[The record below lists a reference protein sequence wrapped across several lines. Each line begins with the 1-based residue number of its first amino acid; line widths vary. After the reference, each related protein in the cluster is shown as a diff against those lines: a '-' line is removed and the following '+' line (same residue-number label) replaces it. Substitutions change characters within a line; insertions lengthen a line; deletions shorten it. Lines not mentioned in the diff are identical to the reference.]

1 LLDDLPTLKRS
12 VGSTNEDT
20 EITSDT
26 DGLDWPAS
34 PADGA
39 RLGRLA
45 RARGARPRDAARRV
59 DPRMAAIAVILVHA
73 VIFLWLFKLPG
84 LYYETGSD
92 TQKVFWP
99 ATQRLLAGGI
109 PYVDP
114 HFFVEY
120 PPLATAVFVLPGL
133 LHPASLRA
141 FDFLFAVE
149 ILLVDAAT
157 LPLALLL
164 ARRAG
169 ISTLGAVVSYGLLI
183 PLLGAVACQR
193 FDLVP
198 ATLVL
203 GAALALLS
211 GRSLPAWLLLLAAT
225 LIKVYPLALVP
236 FFLLYDWRRGRRA
249 GAIVYALGLAGS
261 LLAWYLAAPSSL
273 GRFVQWETRR
283 GIEME
288 SVQASVVELLH
299 LAGLPVRILSPAQAF
314 GSWDISAA
322 PTAALGSLST
332 LMMVALLGALYLS
345 YGRDIGLWSW
355 PRLRRARA
363 ASSLASLASL
373 ARGPSADR
381 PSPVEE
387 ARALLTYATLAVLVL
402 LLGSKL
408 FSIQFLLWLLPLLAV
423 QPYDRVRTVALAI
436 VATAL
441 SQSVFPFSWNGLLAL
456 QPVYVADLA
465 LRNALLIAVLVLVWR
480 ARGRGCVRGRE
491 RDMGTMT
498 FVPPP
503 PHRCRRGQRGAR
515 RGEPGPPGPAP
526 SPPS

>member
-1 LLDDLPTLKRS
+1 M
-12 VGSTNEDT
+12 
-20 EITSDT
+20 
-26 DGLDWPAS
+26 DWPAAS
-34 PADGA
+34 GSGVRPEPATRSHGA
-39 RLGRLA
+39 RLRE
-45 RARGARPRDAARRV
+45 AAPRV
-59 DPRMAAIAVILVHA
+59 DPRVAAGAVILVHA
-73 VIFLWLFKLPG
+73 VIFLWLFKTPG

-109 PYVDP
+109 PYLDP

-120 PPLATAVFVLPGL
+120 PPLATAVFALPGL

-157 LPLALLL
+157 LPLVALL

-169 ISTLGAVVSYGLLI
+169 VSALGAVVSYGLLI

-203 GAALALLS
+203 GAALALLA
-211 GRSLPAWLLLLAAT
+211 GRSAPAWLLLLAAT
-225 LIKVYPLALVP
+225 LIKVYPLVLVP
-236 FFLLYDWRRGRRA
+236 FFLLSDWRRGRRA
-249 GAIVYALGLAGS
+249 GGVVYALGLAGS

-273 GRFVQWETRR
+273 GRFMQWETRR

-288 SVQASVVELLH
+288 SLQASVVEILH

-322 PTAALGSLST
+322 PTAALGLLST
-332 LMMVALLGALYLS
+332 LAMVALLGALYLS

-355 PRLRRARA
+355 PRVRRAPTVP
-363 ASSLASLASL
+363 SP
-373 ARGPSADR
+373 ARGTPGTTGRPRTITADPHPRADERLAAAPAAPAAPAADR
-381 PSPVEE
+381 PSPREE
-387 ARALLTYATLAVLVL
+387 ARALLTYVTLAVLAL

-423 QPYDRVRTVALAI
+423 QPYDRVRTVALAL

-441 SQSVFPFSWNGLLAL
+441 SQSIFPFSWSGLLAL
-456 QPVYVADLA
+456 QPVLVADLA
-465 LRNALLIAVLVLVWR
+465 LRNALLIAVGVLVWR
-480 ARGRGCVRGRE
+480 ARGRARARAALE
-491 RDMGTMT
+491 GTRAIQ
-498 FVPPP
+498 V
-503 PHRCRRGQRGAR
+503 Q
-515 RGEPGPPGPAP
+515 
-526 SPPS
+526 

>member
-1 LLDDLPTLKRS
+1 MDWTA
-12 VGSTNEDT
+12 GSD
-20 EITSDT
+20 
-26 DGLDWPAS
+26 
-34 PADGA
+34 DGA
-39 RLGRLA
+39 RLGRLPRSRGDRL
-45 RARGARPRDAARRV
+45 RAATLRV
-59 DPRMAAIAVILVHA
+59 DPRVAAIAVLLVHA
-73 VIFLWLFKLPG
+73 VVFLWLFKLPG

-99 ATQRLLAGGI
+99 ATQRMLAGDI

-133 LHPASLRA
+133 LHPPSLRA

-157 LPLALLL
+157 LPLIAIL

-169 ISTLGAVVSYGLLI
+169 ISALGAVVSYGLLI
-183 PLLGAVACQR
+183 PLLGCVACQR

-198 ATLVL
+198 ALLVL
-203 GAALALLS
+203 GAALALLA
-211 GRSLPAWLLLLAAT
+211 GRSSPAWLLLLAAT
-225 LIKVYPLALVP
+225 LIKVYPLVLVP
-236 FFLLYDWRRGRRA
+236 FFLLYDWRRGRRR
-249 GAIVYALGLAGS
+249 GVFIYVLGLAGF

-273 GRFVQWETRR
+273 GRFMQWETRR

-288 SVQASVVELLH
+288 SVQGSVVEILH

-332 LMMVALLGALYLS
+332 LVMLTLLGALYLS
-345 YGRDIGLWSW
+345 YGSDIGLWSW
-355 PRLRRARA
+355 PRLRRAPA
-363 ASSLASLASL
+363 ASSP
-373 ARGPSADR
+373 ARGSADL
-381 PSPVEE
+381 PSPLEE
-387 ARALLTYATLAVLVL
+387 ARALLAYVTLAVLVL

-423 QPYDRVRTVALAI
+423 QPYDRVRTVALAL

-441 SQSVFPFSWNGLLAL
+441 SQSIFPFAWDGLLAL
-456 QPVYVADLA
+456 RPVYVADLA
-465 LRNALLIAVLVLVWR
+465 LRNALLIAVGGLVWL
-480 ARGRGCVRGRE
+480 ARGRE
-491 RDMGTMT
+491 RKRGALEAARDTGTMM
-498 FVPPP
+498 F
-503 PHRCRRGQRGAR
+503 GA
-515 RGEPGPPGPAP
+515 PADAAAHTG
-526 SPPS
+526 

>member
-1 LLDDLPTLKRS
+1 M
-12 VGSTNEDT
+12 
-20 EITSDT
+20 
-26 DGLDWPAS
+26 DWTAG
-34 PADGA
+34 AGNGNGDGA
-39 RLGRLA
+39 RLGRLPRSSGDRL
-45 RARGARPRDAARRV
+45 RAAALRV
-59 DPRMAAIAVILVHA
+59 DPRVAAIAVLLVHA

-99 ATQRLLAGGI
+99 ATQRLLAGDI

-133 LHPASLRA
+133 LHPMSLRA

-157 LPLALLL
+157 LPLVALL

-169 ISTLGAVVSYGLLI
+169 VSAVGAVVSYGLLI
-183 PLLGAVACQR
+183 PLLGCVACQR

-198 ATLVL
+198 ATLAL
-203 GAALALLS
+203 GAVLALLV
-211 GRSLPAWLLLLAAT
+211 GRSSTAWLLLLAAT
-225 LIKVYPLALVP
+225 LIKVYPLVLVP
-236 FFLLYDWRRGRRA
+236 FFLLYDWRRGRRC
-249 GAIVYALGLAGS
+249 GVAIYALGLAS
-261 LLAWYLAAPSSL
+261 VLLAWSLAAPSSL
-273 GRFVQWETRR
+273 GRFMQWETQR

-288 SVQASVVELLH
+288 SVQASVVEILH

-322 PTAALGSLST
+322 PTAALGLLST
-332 LMMVALLGALYLS
+332 LAMVALLCALYLS

-355 PRLRRARA
+355 PHVRRATA
-363 ASSLASLASL
+363 VSSPAHS
-373 ARGPSADR
+373 PSADLS
-381 PSPVEE
+381 SPMEE
-387 ARALLTYATLAVLVL
+387 TRALLAYVTLAVLVL

-423 QPYDRVRTVALAI
+423 QPYDRARTVALVL

-441 SQSVFPFSWNGLLAL
+441 SQSVFPFGWDGLLAL

-465 LRNALLIAVLVLVWR
+465 LRNALLIAVGVLVWR
-480 ARGRGCVRGRE
+480 AHGRARA
-491 RDMGTMT
+491 
-498 FVPPP
+498 
-503 PHRCRRGQRGAR
+503 RGAFAAANTTR
-515 RGEPGPPGPAP
+515 VQ
-526 SPPS
+526 

>member
-1 LLDDLPTLKRS
+1 
-12 VGSTNEDT
+12 
-20 EITSDT
+20 
-26 DGLDWPAS
+26 
-34 PADGA
+34 
-39 RLGRLA
+39 
-45 RARGARPRDAARRV
+45 
-59 DPRMAAIAVILVHA
+59 MAAIAVILVHA

-363 ASSLASLASL
+363 ASSLASLA
-373 ARGPSADR
+373 RGPSTDR

-480 ARGRGCVRGRE
+480 ARGRERE
-491 RDMGTMT
+491 K
-498 FVPPP
+498 
-503 PHRCRRGQRGAR
+503 GAF
-515 RGEPGPPGPAP
+515 AAVNATWVQ
-526 SPPS
+526 